1 VITGVS
7 TTNREAIV
15 RLRVRGSQE
24 IEVDAVLDTGFTE
37 YLSLPPSLIAT
48 LGLPY
53 VTLDRV
59 MLADGS
65 IIQSRV
71 YEAAVLWDGRA
82 RLVSVHTA
90 QGAPLIGVSLLY
102 DHLLT
107 VEVFDG
113 GSVTIEPL
121 P

>member
-1 VITGVS
+1 
-7 TTNREAIV
+7 
-15 RLRVRGSQE
+15 
-24 IEVDAVLDTGFTE
+24 
-37 YLSLPPSLIAT
+37 
-48 LGLPY
+48 
-53 VTLDRV
+53 
-59 MLADGS
+59 
-65 IIQSRV
+65 
-71 YEAAVLWDGRA
+71 LWDGRA

-113 GSVTIEPL
+113 GAVTIEPL